1 MLTWYQQW
9 PSVPVYDRNPKTGE
23 MQCPPG
29 TIEMPLYNR
38 PNSPV
43 RCVTSDSM
51 KFAQWI
57 TQSTERVPTTDIGP
71 VPIYKEKYNADL
83 HGFGDG
89 FGSVDGKSAGD
100 YVLLAA
106 TVLGIGVGVWWLTEM
121 AR

>member
-29 TIEMPLYNR
+29 TVEMPLYNR
-38 PNSPV
+38 PDSPV

-57 TQSTERVPTTDIGP
+57 TSRTERVPTTEIGP
-71 VPIYKEKYNADL
+71 ISIYKERYNADL
-83 HGFGDG
+83 HGFDGTGDARA
-89 FGSVDGKSAGD
+89 SD
-100 YVLLAA
+100 YFVLAA
-106 TVLGIGVGVWWLTEM
+106 TVFGVGALVWWITEQ

>member
-9 PSVPVYDRNPKTGE
+9 PSVPVYARNPKTGE

-29 TIEMPLYNR
+29 TVEMPLYNR
-38 PNSPV
+38 ADSPV

-57 TQSTERVPTTDIGP
+57 TQSTERVPSTEIGP
-71 VPIYKEKYNADL
+71 IPIRERYNENL
-83 HGFGDG
+83 HGFGTVESERG
-89 FGSVDGKSAGD
+89 ASD
-100 YVLLAA
+100 YLLLAA
-106 TVLGIGVGVWWLTEM
+106 TVVGISTLVWWITEK